1 MAGGGVVMGALLV
14 AVVGAV
20 VVDAG
25 ATVVEGPVVVGTPAV
40 VWVLGTYFAD
50 EPRCVG
56 VGADD
61 GLVLQEVSAI
71 PRAAIRTIPKT

>member
-1 MAGGGVVMGALLV
+1 VVVMGALLV

-56 VGADD
+56 AGADD

-71 PRAAIRTIPKT
+71 PSAAIRTIPKT